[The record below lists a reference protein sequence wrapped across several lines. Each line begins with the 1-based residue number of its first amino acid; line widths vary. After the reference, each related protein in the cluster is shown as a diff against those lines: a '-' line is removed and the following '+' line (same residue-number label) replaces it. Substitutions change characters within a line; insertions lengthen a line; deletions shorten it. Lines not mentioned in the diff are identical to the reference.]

1 MSRIKDLLIKHEGIR
16 LKPYKCSEGKLT
28 IGVGRNLEDRGIS
41 IEEALALLE
50 NDLTWVELALDKI
63 FPNWLSWS
71 ENRKDA
77 MRDMLFNLGESRF
90 RGFYKMIKAG
100 VEANWEVMA
109 QEMLESRW
117 ASQVG
122 KRANDLAE
130 LILERSK

>member
-1 MSRIKDLLIKHEGIR
+1 VSRIKDLLIKHEGIR